1 MRINI
6 FDDPS
11 KVPQPRNRIRIETLK
26 ATPYPD
32 GRRVF
37 VELVITAFQ
46 ERPNILLV
54 MFDAVGTLVNEASII
69 ATMHASM
76 EFTLHM
82 RMPDPTGDYTLKAE
96 LFYETR
102 NPPLDERTI
111 AFRVETS
118 QA

>member
-11 KVPQPRNRIRIETLK
+11 KVPQPRSRIRIEDFK
-26 ATPYPD
+26 ASPYPD

-37 VELVITAFQ
+37 VELTVTAFQ

-54 MFDAVGTLVNEASII
+54 MFDAAGNVVNEASVI

-82 RMPDPTGDYTLKAE
+82 RMPDPAGDYTLKAE

-111 AFRVETS
+111 AFTIESS